1 MVFNFT
7 FNNITV
13 ILWNINRYNCVT
25 IMKTNI
31 SNYKRG
37 QFFIVPTFNSAST
50 LTEAYS
56 VLIKFQ
62 NIFAILHILNIVF
75 N

>member
-1 MVFNFT
+1 
-7 FNNITV
+7 
-13 ILWNINRYNCVT
+13 
-25 IMKTNI
+25 MKTNI

-37 QFFIVPTFNSAST
+37 QFFIVQTFLRPKFNSAST

-62 NIFAILHILNIVF
+62 NIFAILHMLNIVF